1 MSHLHRRPVLRLLAA
16 TTLAVAAAWG
26 TAPAHA
32 EINGLEIIAPAN
44 PGSGYDQAAR
54 AMQQALEQEGLASG
68 VQVVNIPG
76 AGGTVGLAQFVS
88 GKKRSPT
95 LLVTA
100 FSMVGAIITNKAPVS
115 LDDADPLAL
124 LVREYGILTVP
135 ANSDIKTM
143 ADLVAKLKADPS
155 SVSWG
160 LGSSG
165 GVDHVLA
172 GQIMKA
178 VGIEPAKLKAVHYA
192 AGGEQVAAIL
202 GGHVTVAVG
211 GVSEFGPQV
220 RGRRAPGH
228 RGLLA
233 RAAADRGRAD
243 AQGAG
248 RGRGARHLARGDGA
262 SADARGRQEGA
273 DRGDRGDGEDADLA
287 GHAGQVRLDRLPTSR
302 PTSSPTFLKQQQE
315 LIGGALKD
323 LGLAS

>member
-1 MSHLHRRPVLRLLAA
+1 MTRRHGRCSRR
-16 TTLAVAAAWG
+16 W
-26 TAPAHA
+26 
-32 EINGLEIIAPAN
+32 
-44 PGSGYDQAAR
+44 SR
-54 AMQQALEQEGLASG
+54 KGLASG

-95 LLVTA
+95 MLVTA

-115 LDDADPLAL
+115 LDNADPLAL

-135 ANSDIKTM
+135 ANSDIKSM

-155 SVSWG
+155 QVAWG

-178 VGIEPAKLKAVHYA
+178 VGVEPAKLKAAHYA

-220 RGRRAPGH
+220 QAGAAPGDRASPRPSGCRRWTRRRSKEQGVDVTLGTW
-228 RGLLA
+228 RGVMA
-233 RAAADRGRAD
+233 HP
-243 AQGAG
+243 Q
-248 RGRGARHLARGDGA
+248 
-262 SADARGRQEGA
+262 DARCRQEGA
-273 DRGDRGDGEDADLA
+273 DRGDRGDGQDADLA
-287 GHAGQVRLDRLPTSR
+287 GHAGQVRLDRRL
-302 PTSSPTFLKQQQE
+302 
-315 LIGGALKD
+315 
-323 LGLAS
+323 

>member
-1 MSHLHRRPVLRLLAA
+1 MCRLHRRPVLRLLAA

-26 TAPAHA
+26 TAPSRARDRWPGDHRT
-32 EINGLEIIAPAN
+32 AN

-54 AMQQALEQEGLASG
+54 AMQHALEQGGLASG

-95 LLVTA
+95 LMVTLSA
-100 FSMVGAIITNKAPVS
+100 SSGRSSPTRRPS
-115 LDDADPLAL
+115 HWTTPTPLAL

-135 ANSDIKTM
+135 ANSDIKSM
-143 ADLVAKLKADPS
+143 ADLVTKLKADPS

-172 GQIMKA
+172 GQILKA
-178 VGIEPAKLKAVHYA
+178 VGIEPAKLKAAHYA

-220 RGRRAPGH
+220 AAGALRAIAVSSPERLPVVDVPTLKEQGVDVELGTWRGVMAHPKMR
-228 RGLLA
+228 
-233 RAAADRGRAD
+233 
-243 AQGAG
+243 
-248 RGRGARHLARGDGA
+248 
-262 SADARGRQEGA
+262 
-273 DRGDRGDGEDADLA
+273 DADKKAVTEAIAAMVKTQAWQDTLTKFGWINSYA
-287 GHAGQVRLDRLPTSR
+287 PADEFAA
-302 PTSSPTFLKQQQE
+302 FLKQQQE
-315 LIGGALKD
+315 LIGGALKE
-323 LGLAS
+323 LGLTS

>member
-1 MSHLHRRPVLRLLAA
+1 VSHLHRRPVLRLLAA
-16 TTLAVAAAWG
+16 MGLAVAAAWG

-95 LLVTA
+95 LMVTA

-115 LDDADPLAL
+115 LDNADPLAL

-135 ANSDIKTM
+135 ANSDIKSM

-172 GQIMKA
+172 GQILKA
-178 VGIEPAKLKAVHYA
+178 IGIESTKLKAAHYA

-202 GGHVTVAVG
+202 GGHLTVAVG

-220 RGRRAPGH
+220 EAGALRAIAVSSPERLPVVDAPTLKEQGVDVELGTWRGVMAHPQMR
-228 RGLLA
+228 
-233 RAAADRGRAD
+233 
-243 AQGAG
+243 
-248 RGRGARHLARGDGA
+248 
-262 SADARGRQEGA
+262 
-273 DRGDRGDGEDADLA
+273 DADKKA
-287 GHAGQVRLDRLPTSR
+287 VTEAIAAMVKTPTWQDTLTKFGWIASYE
-302 PTSSPTFLKQQQE
+302 PADQFADFLKQQQD
-315 LIGGALKD
+315 LIAGALRD
-323 LGLAS
+323 LGLTS